1 MGTGYI
7 KLHRKILDNGVFADA
22 ELLKVFVWC
31 ILKANTESKII
42 YSRKVE
48 VGQFVTGRIT
58 AAEELRLKP
67 STVYKRMQVL
77 KKQGYIDIDSN
88 TKNSLVTVLKYKS
101 YQLTGK
107 TKKVNL
113 DTATKSFSDEVYS
126 FNYHKEMLADFIDYW
141 TEPNRS
147 KTKLRYQLEK
157 TFDIARRLKTW
168 AKRQKQ
174 YSKTEKSNILDT
186 WQEARNIVMDKNKQ
200 RFLND

>member
-1 MGTGYI
+1 MKGYI

-31 ILKANTESKII
+31 ILKANTSPNIV
-42 YSRKVE
+42 YGRKVD
-48 VGQFVTGRIT
+48 VGQFITGRVS

-88 TKNSLVTVLKYKS
+88 TKNSLITVSKYKS
-101 YQLTGK
+101 YQLDEK
-107 TKKVNL
+107 PKKRDLEAVY
-113 DTATKSFSDEVYS
+113 KRFSDEVYS
-126 FNYHKEMLADFIDYW
+126 YDYSAEMQAEFIDYW

-147 KTKLRYQLEK
+147 KTKLRYEIEK
-157 TFDIARRLKTW
+157 TFDIGRRLKTW

-174 YSKTEKSNILDT
+174 YQKTEKKNILDT
-186 WQEARNIVMDKNKQ
+186 M
-200 RFLND
+200 NDWKRTIEDYNNGKDIF

>member
-31 ILKANTESKII
+31 ILKANTTSNMV
-42 YSRKVE
+42 YGRKVDI
-48 VGQFVTGRIT
+48 GQFITGRIT
-58 AAEELRLKP
+58 ASEELKIRP
-67 STVYKRMQVL
+67 STIYKRLQKL
-77 KKQGYIDIDSN
+77 KRQGYIDLSST
-88 TKNSLVTVLKYKS
+88 TKNTLITVVNYKS
-101 YQLTGK
+101 YQLNEK
-107 TKKVNL
+107 PKKRNL
-113 DTATKSFSDEVYS
+113 VEVHNKFVVEVAKFSEIYQS
-126 FNYHKEMLADFIDYW
+126 QLLEAFIDYW

-186 WQEARNIVMDKNKQ
+186 WQEARNIVTNG
-200 RFLND
+200 

>member
-113 DTATKSFSDEVYS
+113 DTATKSFSDEVYT

-186 WQEARNIVMDKNKQ
+186 WQEARNIVTNG
-200 RFLND
+200 

>member
-113 DTATKSFSDEVYS
+113 DTATKSFSDEVYT

-174 YSKTEKSNILDT
+174 YSKTEKKNILDT
-186 WQEARNIVMDKNKQ
+186 WQEARNIVTNG
-200 RFLND
+200 